1 MRGDSAVGQGSLTP
15 RARRFPIR
23 TTVRYRA
30 SGEADWREG
39 ASINISSSGIL
50 FRVCETLPVE
60 TMLDMQII
68 FPQEVTGGVPANVE
82 CWGPVVRTEPP
93 SDSDSRPAQAV
104 CFRRYHFHHA

>member
-1 MRGDSAVGQGSLTP
+1 MSIDPTGGQGGQTP

-23 TTVRYRA
+23 TLVRYRA
-30 SGEADWREG
+30 SGEADWKEG
-39 ASINISSSGIL
+39 DSVNISSSGIL
-50 FRVCETLPVE
+50 FKAGESLPLQ
-60 TMLDMQII
+60 TMLDMLII
-68 FPQEVTGGVPANVE
+68 FPREVTGGEAANVE